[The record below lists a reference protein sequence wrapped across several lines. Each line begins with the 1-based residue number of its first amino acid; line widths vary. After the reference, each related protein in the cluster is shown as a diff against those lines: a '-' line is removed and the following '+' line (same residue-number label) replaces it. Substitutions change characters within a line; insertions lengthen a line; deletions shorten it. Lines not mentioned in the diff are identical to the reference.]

1 MWSCKGCTETVS
13 SRSKLLHH
21 YRLKHPHFGRRSHF
35 PCTYLHCPC
44 TFKTWNAL
52 IVHQN
57 KIHSTGVTTKK
68 KAIFSCHLCEC
79 NDLASER
86 DYFAHIYAHLKRN
99 ETLTCMFLGCN
110 FKTNIYCTFKSHKNC
125 KHRHYTPGDFKRG
138 IVRTGIAPTNE
149 FAENSQEF
157 VDQLDTVIPSHGQC
171 DTEYLQKVIEQSFAN
186 TLLKLEHLVHVPS
199 TAIDVFLE
207 ELYHLIRSAP
217 VPLSCDIVTNI
228 FNQRNLPIDKDL
240 ITETINAV
248 FSGNPVLRS
257 IQKGGPLSTAYLRKQ
272 YYKENFCV
280 LEPVEY
286 ILDAEKKH
294 SFQYVPLLKLLQQL
308 LSRKDVVDEVVK
320 CHKQQVGTDYW
331 VISLQVFK

>member
-125 KHRHYTPGDFKRG
+125 KHRHYTPGDFKLG

-171 DTEYLQKVIEQSFAN
+171 DTEDLQKVIEQSFAT